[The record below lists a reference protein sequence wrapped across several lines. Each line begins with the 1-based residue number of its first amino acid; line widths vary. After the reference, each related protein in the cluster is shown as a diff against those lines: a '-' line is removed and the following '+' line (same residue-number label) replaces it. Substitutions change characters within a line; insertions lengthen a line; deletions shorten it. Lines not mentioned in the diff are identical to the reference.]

1 MHCVTFVVLVLYGG
15 DFVGVVIF
23 FPCGNHMRRPPRSAA
38 ENVCLV
44 SLFISIFQK
53 KINLLGVCD
62 RVSVFPAFRWL
73 GLDPGAGGDGARQTR
88 VLRRCAR
95 AGLHTALP
103 VPRHSFRDHRT
114 RVVGTAPSCIWE
126 LARTATAKVRG
137 QERNAVQATTQ
148 QHPVPVQD
156 SSRSAA
162 KQACGAHC
170 SHMGC
175 LLVRGTLLVLLSLR
189 CCCTNISHVLV
200 QQQQRQ
206 AFLPSDPGYKK
217 GFGHASCWVS
227 VGNPSA
233 FAGRSETKL
242 RRGRPCVYYRVG
254 VVAGTFSHQRRE
266 PLLSRRGGN
275 SFTLAGTSTVLPPYW
290 NRGAGTSSHRR
301 REPLVSRRGG
311 SSFTLAGRS

>member
-1 MHCVTFVVLVLYGG
+1 MSEWS
-15 DFVGVVIF
+15 F
-23 FPCGNHMRRPPRSAA
+23 FPLWQSHAPATAVRGGEC
-38 ENVCLV
+38 V
-44 SLFISIFQK
+44 SRISFYFYFSK
-53 KINLLGVCD
+53 KKLISWGCAI
-62 RVSVFPAFRWL
+62 VSVCFPHFGGSVSTPAPVVMGL
-73 GLDPGAGGDGARQTR
+73 GTR

-217 GFGHASCWVS
+217 GFGHARSR
-227 VGNPSA
+227 A
-233 FAGRSETKL
+233 AGFPWEI
-242 RRGRPCVYYRVG
+242 P
-254 VVAGTFSHQRRE
+254 Q
-266 PLLSRRGGN
+266 LL
-275 SFTLAGTSTVLPPYW
+275 LAGLKQSC
-290 NRGAGTSSHRR
+290 GAG
-301 REPLVSRRGG
+301 
-311 SSFTLAGRS
+311 GRVCTTA

>member
-1 MHCVTFVVLVLYGG
+1 LSEWSFFSPVAITCAGHRGPRRRMCVSYLFLFL
-15 DFVGVVIF
+15 F
-23 FPCGNHMRRPPRSAA
+23 FKKK
-38 ENVCLV
+38 L
-44 SLFISIFQK
+44 ISWGCAI
-53 KINLLGVCD
+53 
-62 RVSVFPAFRWL
+62 VSVCFPHFGGSVSTPAPVVMGL
-73 GLDPGAGGDGARQTR
+73 GTR